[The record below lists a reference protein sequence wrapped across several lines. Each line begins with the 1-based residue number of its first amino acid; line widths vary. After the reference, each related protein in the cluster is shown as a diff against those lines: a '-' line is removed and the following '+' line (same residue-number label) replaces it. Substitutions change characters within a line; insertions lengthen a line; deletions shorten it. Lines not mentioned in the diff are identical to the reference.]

1 MAKTKL
7 DKILEKIGEDGN
19 LAPYFEELMNTTLI
33 IPLDPEGGPEEGEE
47 DEEGSVDPFILE
59 NDGMQF
65 IPVFDTVERFEAW
78 AEGFGEELSS
88 IEVIGEEFINA
99 IELQD
104 DLHIVVN
111 HLTDYEEIIYPENIQ
126 WMQEASDDNE

>member
-33 IPLDPEGGPEEGEE
+33 IPLDPEGGGED
-47 DEEGSVDPFILE
+47 DEEGDIDPFILE

-65 IPVFDTVERFEAW
+65 IPVFDTVERFEEW
-78 AEGFGEELSS
+78 AEAFNEELSS
-88 IEVIGEEFINA
+88 IEVLGEEFINA

-111 HLTDYEEIIYPENIQ
+111 HLTEYEEIIYPENIQ
-126 WMQEASDDNE
+126 WMQEAGEE